1 MYVFAL
7 VPLFTAPANTTPTFV
22 NLTYTL
28 DGQPAGNFNHSGT
41 QTPTSPDPSPD
52 AYQQSV
58 LVFEKSGLSEGPHA
72 LKMGVGPDSV
82 FLLDFIVYSQDDR
95 FSNGGNDTQ
104 NTVSTTG
111 SVSPVSTA
119 SGSTG
124 TGLPG
129 SRECV

>member
-1 MYVFAL
+1 MFAL
-7 VPLFTAPANTTPTFV
+7 IPLFPAPANATPTFV

-41 QTPTSPDPSPD
+41 QSPSSTEPSPN

-58 LVFEKSGLSEGPHA
+58 QVFETSGLSEGPHA
-72 LKMGVGPDSV
+72 LIMSVGPDSV
-82 FLLDFIVYSQDDR
+82 FLLDYIVYSQDDG
-95 FSNGGNDTQ
+95 FSNGGNGTQ
-104 NTVSTTG
+104 NAVSTTW
-111 SVSPVSTA
+111 SVTPVSTA
-119 SGSTG
+119 SGIG